1 MSRRRGTDPLPAR
14 VAAVS
19 AGLLS
24 GVRVAETQFGSR
36 PAVGS
41 ELLYEHLFHTQF
53 HNMVRLAALLGA
65 DDPENVAQEA
75 FVRVHGVLPKLQDQD
90 SVLAYLRRTVV
101 NATRSRHRHLRVV
114 GRRQWELMPIDVE
127 SAEDTVVR
135 NDRHRAVL
143 AALGHLNS
151 QQREVLILRFW
162 GRLSV
167 EETAATLGVPPGT
180 VKSTSSRAM
189 RKLAE
194 MLGESR

>member
-1 MSRRRGTDPLPAR
+1 M
-14 VAAVS
+14 
-19 AGLLS
+19 LS

-36 PAVGS
+36 AAVGS

-53 HNMVRLAALLGA
+53 QSMVRLAALLGA

-75 FVRVHGVLPKLQDQD
+75 FVKVHKVLPKLTD
-90 SVLAYLRRTVV
+90 SDSLLAYLRRTVV

-114 GRRQWELMPIDVE
+114 GRRQWELLPTDVE
-127 SAEDTVVR
+127 SAEETVVR

-143 AALGHLNS
+143 AALDRLNN

-167 EETAATLGVPPGT
+167 EETAASLGVPPGT

-194 MLGESR
+194 MLGENR

>member
-1 MSRRRGTDPLPAR
+1 
-14 VAAVS
+14 
-19 AGLLS
+19 
-24 GVRVAETQFGSR
+24 VAETQLG
-36 PAVGS
+36 PKAGAGA

-53 HNMVRLAALLGA
+53 QNMVRLAALLGA

-75 FVRVHGVLPKLQDQD
+75 FVRVHGAMPKLADHG

-101 NATRSRHRHLRVV
+101 NSTRSRHRHLRVV
-114 GRRQWELMPIDVE
+114 GRRQWELMPADVE
-127 SAEDTVVR
+127 SAEETAVR
-135 NDRHRAVL
+135 NDRQRAVL
-143 AALGHLNS
+143 AALGQLKG
-151 QQREVLILRFW
+151 QQREVLILRYW

-167 EETAATLGVPPGT
+167 EETAAALGVPIGT

>member
-1 MSRRRGTDPLPAR
+1 M
-14 VAAVS
+14 
-19 AGLLS
+19 
-24 GVRVAETQFGSR
+24 AETQFGSR
-36 PAVGS
+36 TAVGS
-41 ELLYEHLFHTQF
+41 DLQYEHLFHTQF
-53 HNMVRLAALLGA
+53 QNMVRLAALLGA

-75 FVRVHGVLPKLQDQD
+75 FVRVHGVLPKLRDHD

-135 NDRHRAVL
+135 NDRHQAVL
-143 AALGHLNS
+143 TALGELNS

-167 EETAATLGVPPGT
+167 EETAATLGVPLGT